1 MLHSYIKWQYITIND
16 DQVEEFIIDITPS
29 KLEQANQELQYGYPE
44 LYNVLFERVKPDRL
58 KLIFPKT
65 HYLGTDSTG
74 ETDMILRKFM
84 EDDSNNS
91 TEDIKPIVLSRDSY
105 PLRVYELFSQLLGN
119 NCFSVNDN
127 YGILELG
134 FNDTN
139 GYVCS
144 NGEEAREMS
153 INISEKGVK
162 WSWWPN
168 E

>member
-1 MLHSYIKWQYITIND
+1 MYSFIKWQYITINENEAKD
-16 DQVEEFIIDITPS
+16 FLIDITPS
-29 KLEQANQELQYGYPE
+29 NLKQANQEFQLDYPE
-44 LYNVLFERVKPDRL
+44 LYDVLFEKVEPHRL

-65 HYLGTDSTG
+65 HYLGSDSTG
-74 ETDMILRKFM
+74 ESDMILRKFM
-84 EDDSNNS
+84 EDDSDNS
-91 TEDIKPIVLSRDSY
+91 TEDIKPIVLSRDGY

-139 GYVCS
+139 GHVCS
-144 NGEEAREMS
+144 NGEEAHE
-153 INISEKGVK
+153 ILITVSEKGVK

>member
-1 MLHSYIKWQYITIND
+1 MHSYIKWQYIIVNDNEVDDFTINL
-16 DQVEEFIIDITPS
+16 TSPS
-29 KLEQANQELQYGYPE
+29 LIQANKDFQLKYPE
-44 LYNVLFERVKPDRL
+44 LYESLFENIEPNKL

-74 ETDMILRKFM
+74 ETDIILRKFL

-91 TEDIKPIVLSRDSY
+91 TEDVKPIVLSRDSY

-119 NCFSVNDN
+119 NCIPDNNN

-144 NGEEAREMS
+144 NGEESHEIS
-153 INISEKGVK
+153 ITISEKGVK

>member
-1 MLHSYIKWQYITIND
+1 MEHFS
-16 DQVEEFIIDITPS
+16 IDISSSNLNKT
-29 KLEQANQELQYGYPE
+29 NQEFQLHYPE
-44 LYNVLFERVKPDRL
+44 LYNVLFEKVEQDRL
-58 KLIFPKT
+58 KLIFPRT

-74 ETDMILRKFM
+74 ETDMILRKFL
-84 EDDSNNS
+84 EDDSDNS
-91 TEDIKPIVLSRDSY
+91 AEDIKPIVLSRDSY

-119 NCFSVNDN
+119 NCFPDNDN

-139 GYVCS
+139 GHVCS
-144 NGEEAREMS
+144 NGEEAHEIS
-153 INISEKGVK
+153 ITISDKGVK